1 MSNPNFAHSCPVLL
15 NMKKFAFLWIFIF
28 SIFSLCTV
36 YAQRSINGFDLSD
49 TSIPANEIFHGGPQR
64 DGIPSI
70 DSPKF
75 LKAGSAGFLRSEDR
89 VLGVFHN
96 GVAKAYPVRIMNY
109 HEIVND
115 NFSGKPVVITY
126 CPLCGSGIAFNAEI
140 NHQKVEFGVSGL
152 LYNSD
157 VLMYDR
163 KTETLWSQ
171 MMMEAVNGKLK
182 GSKLEPIDTYNTT
195 WKAWRKKYP
204 GTLVLSNQT
213 GFYRDY
219 NRTPYR
225 DYEKRESIF
234 FPISN
239 KNNDY
244 HAKEMVLGIT
254 VKGSYRAYPFSEL
267 AKSDSPVKDKFKV
280 LELLIVYDA
289 ESKSAELLDPGGAV
303 QIISFWFAW
312 YTFHPGTSIYRFK

>member
-1 MSNPNFAHSCPVLL
+1 
-15 NMKKFAFLWIFIF
+15 MKKSAFFCVFIF
-28 SIFSLCTV
+28 TIFLRNTV
-36 YAQRSINGFDLSD
+36 HAQRTLNGFDLTD

-75 LKAGSAGFLRSEDR
+75 LSSGSAGFLLSDDR
-89 VLGVFHN
+89 VLGVYYN

-115 NFSGKPVVITY
+115 NFSGMPVVITY

-171 MMMEAVNGKLK
+171 MMMEAVSGKLK
-182 GSKLEPIDTYNTT
+182 GHKLQLIDTYNTT
-195 WKAWRKKYP
+195 WKAWRKKHP
-204 GTLVLSNQT
+204 GTLVLSDQT
-213 GFYRDY
+213 GFNRDY
-219 NRTPYR
+219 SRTPYR
-225 DYEKRESIF
+225 DYEKRESVF

-239 KNNDY
+239 KNSDY
-244 HAKEMVLGIT
+244 HAKEMVLGI
-254 VKGSYRAYPFSEL
+254 VVNGSYRAYPYSEL
-267 AKSDSPVKDKFKV
+267 AKSNSPVKDNFNG
-280 LELLIVYDA
+280 LELLIAYDA
-289 ESKSAELLDPGGAV
+289 ESKSAELLEGGSAE
-303 QIISFWFAW
+303 QIITYWFAW
-312 YTFHPGTSIYRFK
+312 YTFHPGTSIYRFR